1 MAYSGRQGSA
11 VQQQH
16 CSRCHAVCR
25 WVEGELLHFG
35 SNNPMIHGAELG
47 FVWCVPNERRYLIL
61 LSRIDLD
68 DPRLNT

>member
-1 MAYSGRQGSA
+1 MQSNSKRADKW
-11 VQQQH
+11 
-16 CSRCHAVCR
+16 HAVCR

>member
-1 MAYSGRQGSA
+1 MRISHMLRL
-11 VQQQH
+11 
-16 CSRCHAVCR
+16 RR

-68 DPRLNT
+68 DARLNS